1 MLTGISCQ
9 EKKVTE
15 INLLYPQEIVDLGT
29 LVTED
34 LPYQIWGKDL
44 MDRSNYENWV
54 SSGRQDM
61 KMRTRVKLD
70 DILRR

>member
-15 INLLYPQEIVDLGT
+15 INLL
-29 LVTED
+29 
-34 LPYQIWGKDL
+34 YQIWGKDL